1 MGFSVLLMAAVSLVG
16 AASSSA
22 SVAPPVPP
30 PPVVSSSSS
39 RGLAS
44 WVPGEVRCEAG
55 VVVPGT
61 ALLRP
66 LDTLA
71 WPGAGQQQRPS
82 LTVTFDIDAG
92 GRPISIGEIR
102 FTNDDVGPS
111 LAASRFPA
119 VARQGCSVTY
129 TSTIEPIASADVAAL
144 MAYSISPI
152 SGALP
157 REGWAR
163 IRPDGDCRD
172 RPEPQPLLRA
182 YPDFGKING
191 MPGVKGW
198 AVIGYDTD
206 ARGRPVKVKA
216 IAGNGNAALAAA
228 SVEAVRKSRFAGGAR
243 TGCSY
248 RYWQEPEKVAA
259 PAMPAIGTFQ
269 AEGACAG
276 GGRQEWAKPP
286 KLRFPPA
293 YARRHIEGWAI
304 LSYDTAPWGAI
315 GNVKVL
321 AAQPAQDFGRQAM
334 QILQSATV
342 LPSPQGATG
351 CVDRVKF
358 VMNPKDADDDDADE
372 PLILR

>member
-1 MGFSVLLMAAVSLVG
+1 MWFSMLLISAVSLAGVS
-16 AASSSA
+16 SSSA
-22 SVAPPVPP
+22 YAAPPVPP
-30 PPVVSSSSS
+30 PVVSSRASE
-39 RGLAS
+39 RGLAT
-44 WVPGEVRCEAG
+44 WAPAEVRCEGEA
-55 VVVPGT
+55 VVP
-61 ALLRP
+61 AASLRRP
-66 LDTLA
+66 LNTLS
-71 WPGAGQQQRPS
+71 WPGTVKQAPS
-82 LTVTFDIDAG
+82 VTVTFDIDAD
-92 GRPISIGEIR
+92 GRPVSIGDVR
-102 FTNDDVGPS
+102 YPSDDVGPA

-119 VARQGCSVTY
+119 TARRGCSLTY
-129 TSTIEPIASADVAAL
+129 TSTVQPVAMADIAEL
-144 MAYSISPI
+144 MSYSISPI

-163 IRPDGDCRD
+163 LRADGDCSD
-172 RPEPQPLLRA
+172 RPQQQPLLRA
-182 YPDFGKING
+182 YPDFGKIAG
-191 MPGVKGW
+191 TPGVKDW

-206 ARGRPVKVKA
+206 ARGRPIKVKA

-248 RYWQEPEKVAA
+248 RYWHVPETVTA
-259 PAMPAIGTFQ
+259 PAIPAIGTFQ

-276 GGRQEWAKPP
+276 GARQQWATPP

-293 YARRHIEGWAI
+293 YARRRIEGWAI

-321 AAQPAQDFGRQAM
+321 AAQPAQEFGRQAM
-334 QILQSATV
+334 QILQTATV
-342 LPSPQGATG
+342 LPSSQGATG